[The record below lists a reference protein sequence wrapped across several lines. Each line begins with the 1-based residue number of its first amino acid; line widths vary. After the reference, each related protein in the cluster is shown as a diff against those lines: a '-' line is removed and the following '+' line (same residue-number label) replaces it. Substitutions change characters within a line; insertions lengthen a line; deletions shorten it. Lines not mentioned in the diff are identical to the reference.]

1 MRYRRC
7 DSPENDKAPHSVN
20 PRTAIDL
27 APLDR
32 VLIVCNPSAGSRHR
46 ADDIRDLK
54 AALEECQ
61 LVPEIVTDLE
71 AIGPLAAAL
80 QQAGRLRAIVAAGGD
95 GTVAEV
101 VNRTTSTTPVT
112 VFPLGT
118 ANLLAGY
125 FGIRRDARAM
135 AQMIAAG
142 SLVRLD
148 AGQANGRVFLLMAGC
163 GFDADVVQRLHN
175 RRRGG
180 HISYWTWAQPIL
192 QSIRS
197 YKYPVLRVTSQPPDE
212 NQAEMVQTAHWAFA
226 VNMPVYAAGLT
237 VAPQA
242 SGSDGLFDVCTFDGG
257 SLWHGLKY
265 VAHIFLRRHERLSA
279 YKCHMATR
287 VRFEADEPVPYQLD
301 GDPGGM
307 LPLEITMLRARI
319 TLLVPATRARALQL
333 PANTPETVGA

>member
-1 MRYRRC
+1 VT
-7 DSPENDKAPHSVN
+7 S
-20 PRTAIDL
+20 RTAIDVH
-27 APLDR
+27 PLDR

-54 AALEECQ
+54 AALNARM

-71 AIGPLAAAL
+71 ALGPLAAAL
-80 QQAGRLRAIVAAGGD
+80 QESGRLRAIVAAGGD

-101 VNRTTSTTPVT
+101 VNRTTPTTPIT

-125 FGIRRDARAM
+125 FGIRRDAQAM
-135 AQMIAAG
+135 AQMISGG

-163 GFDADVVQRLHN
+163 GFDADVVQRLHS

-180 HISYWTWAQPIL
+180 HISYWSWAQPIL
-192 QSIRS
+192 ESIRS
-197 YKYPVLRVTSQPPDE
+197 YKYPGVRVICEPPDAPGSE
-212 NQAEMVQTAHWAFA
+212 LVKTAHWAFA

-242 SGSDGLFDVCTFDGG
+242 AADDGLFDVCTFNGG

-265 VAHIFLRRHERLSA
+265 VGHIMLRRHQRLSA
-279 YKCHMATR
+279 YKSQQATW
-287 VRFEADEPVPYQLD
+287 VRIEADEPVPYQLD

-307 LPLEITMLRARI
+307 LPLEITMLPGRI
-319 TLLVPATRARALQL
+319 TLLVPAARARALRL
-333 PANTPETVGA
+333 AVSTPEPVGA

>member
-1 MRYRRC
+1 VT
-7 DSPENDKAPHSVN
+7 S
-20 PRTAIDL
+20 RTAIDVH
-27 APLDR
+27 PLDR

-54 AALEECQ
+54 AALGARR

-71 AIGPLAAAL
+71 ALGPLAAAL
-80 QQAGRLRAIVAAGGD
+80 QHAGRLRAIVAAGGD

-101 VNRTTSTTPVT
+101 VNRTTPTTPIT

-125 FGIRRDARAM
+125 FGIRRDAQAM
-135 AQMIAAG
+135 AQMISGG

-163 GFDADVVQRLHN
+163 GFDADVVQRLHR

-180 HISYWTWAQPIL
+180 HISYWSWAQPIL
-192 QSIRS
+192 ESIRS
-197 YKYPVLRVTSQPPDE
+197 YKYPSVRVICEPPNAPGSE
-212 NQAEMVQTAHWAFA
+212 LMKTAHWAFA

-242 SGSDGLFDVCTFDGG
+242 AADDGLFDVCTFNGG

-265 VAHIFLRRHERLSA
+265 VGHIMLRRHQRLSA
-279 YKCHMATR
+279 YKSQQATW
-287 VRFEADEPVPYQLD
+287 VRIEADEPVPYQLD

-307 LPLEITMLRARI
+307 LPLEITMLPGRI
-319 TLLVPATRARALQL
+319 TLLVHAARARALRL
-333 PANTPETVGA
+333 EVSTPETVGA

>member
-7 DSPENDKAPHSVN
+7 DSSQTDKAPHSVTS
-20 PRTAIDL
+20 RTAIDL

-54 AALEECQ
+54 AALEECS

-71 AIGPLAAAL
+71 ALGPLAAAL
-80 QQAGRLRAIVAAGGD
+80 QKSGRLRAIVAAGGD

-101 VNRTTSTTPVT
+101 VNRTASTTPIT

-135 AQMIAAG
+135 AQMVATG

-163 GFDADVVQRLHN
+163 GFDADVVQRLHR

-197 YKYPVLRVTSQPPDE
+197 YKYPTVRVTSQPSDTAEPE
-212 NQAEMVQTAHWAFA
+212 VVQAAHWAFV
-226 VNMPVYAAGLT
+226 VNMPVYAAGLN

-242 SGSDGLFDVCTFDGG
+242 SAADGLFDVCTFDGG

-279 YKCHMATR
+279 YQCRMATR

-307 LPLEITMLRARI
+307 LPLEITMLPARI
-319 TLLVPATRARALQL
+319 TLLVPAARAHALQL
-333 PANTPETVGA
+333 PANTSETVGA